1 MKTKTITL
9 RSTLNEKNLSQNI
22 IKFLRTTDFKSQ
34 YVSISAKA
42 YVKNNKILTTEG
54 QGTKTILDDLS
65 TQK

>member
-54 QGTKTILDDLS
+54 
-65 TQK
+65 